1 MERRKGRE
9 IERKIISCLCIL
21 HICLSSMHPAI
32 ILIYPSSIYIS
43 IPLSSHLSIHSSIH
57 PSSIYPSTIQLC
69 IRPFII
75 SNHHLSIHPPYLSS
89 LYPYIHP
96 QPSIISIYPSIHPVV
111 CPFIYPS
118 YLSIYHLSI
127 DLSSLCPSH
136 PSICLSV
143 SVSGNMKRSG
153 WGEKDL
159 KGTHTDLIPTTE
171 NNPAP
176 VVMVMGL
183 RNPELV
189 THLLSMSPGTCLVLV
204 PLRTIHH

>member
-1 MERRKGRE
+1 
-9 IERKIISCLCIL
+9 
-21 HICLSSMHPAI
+21 
-32 ILIYPSSIYIS
+32 
-43 IPLSSHLSIHSSIH
+43 
-57 PSSIYPSTIQLC
+57 
-69 IRPFII
+69 
-75 SNHHLSIHPPYLSS
+75 
-89 LYPYIHP
+89 
-96 QPSIISIYPSIHPVV
+96 
-111 CPFIYPS
+111 
-118 YLSIYHLSI
+118 
-127 DLSSLCPSH
+127 
-136 PSICLSV
+136 
-143 SVSGNMKRSG
+143 MKRSG